1 MDPEACLRRIFDAFE
16 SKDWDEFDGAYTD
29 LWQWISRG
37 GFLPKSF
44 NADPELREAFGAGEQ
59 ELRVLLA
66 QRWVR
71 ARTAEIEFRNTAS
84 RSVDMGIPIDVLLEG
99 DALGE
104 DGNDY
109 DDDDDDA
116 FFDEELD

>member
-44 NADPELREAFGAGEQ
+44 REDPELCVAFDAGEEELRKLLARGQVKKLYDETQERLRHDAIREAQ
-59 ELRVLLA
+59 
-66 QRWVR
+66 
-71 ARTAEIEFRNTAS
+71 RTAFRDARLVEDLDPTDA
-84 RSVDMGIPIDVLLEG
+84 G
-99 DALGE
+99 DDYEPDPGE
-104 DGNDY
+104 
-109 DDDDDDA
+109 
-116 FFDEELD
+116 L